1 MSKKKVTS
9 LIQDGRYCVVCG
21 AENALHLHHIFGG
34 YANRQIS
41 DVDGCYCYLCY
52 MHHNGG
58 NYGVHSNRELD
69 LYLKK
74 ECQTAW
80 ENKLGTRE
88 DFIKRYGK
96 SWL

>member
-1 MSKKKVTS
+1 MKNKKTS
-9 LIQDGRYCVVCG
+9 LIQKGRYCYVCG
-21 AENALHLHHIFGG
+21 SENALHLHHIFYGNS
-34 YANRQIS
+34 NRKLS
-41 DVDGCYCYLCY
+41 DKDGAFCYLCY
-52 MHHNGG
+52 MHLNGG
-58 NYGVHSNRELD
+58 NYGVHFNKELD